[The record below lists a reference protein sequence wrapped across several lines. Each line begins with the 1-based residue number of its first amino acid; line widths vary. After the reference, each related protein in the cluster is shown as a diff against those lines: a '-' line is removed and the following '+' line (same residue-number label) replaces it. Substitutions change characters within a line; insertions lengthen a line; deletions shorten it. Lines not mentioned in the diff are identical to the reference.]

1 MSHLLPFQI
10 ENFKNFCD
18 GLERVGIDP
27 GYVLYTNQYAGN
39 NLPAARLVSGE
50 QVSLARDYIQA
61 PNEELFKRLVASG
74 VMFDTEW
81 DFATRNWQII
91 SFEGWEV
98 LHLAFSHLHAK
109 SSSMLTD
116 LIGVSD
122 FQSLD

>member
-1 MSHLLPFQI
+1 MPYLLPFQI
-10 ENFKNFCD
+10 ENFKSYCD
-18 GLERVGIDP
+18 GLGRVGIDP

-39 NLPAARLVSGE
+39 SLPAARLVSGAQLSIAQE
-50 QVSLARDYIQA
+50 YIQA
-61 PNEELFKRLVASG
+61 PNEELFTRLVAGG

-91 SFEGWEV
+91 SFEGWDV

-109 SSSMLTD
+109 SSNMLTE